1 MLVPN
6 IFDLIMKDGEWLAAG
21 CRCQCRFPA
30 DVNVLHLFS
39 PQMYEFRSMCKKL
52 VDEIRPQVNVRL
64 QVPEICTRVR
74 VPVLSTEYYISDH
87 LPPTKEEVN
96 AIVGVCLSVC
106 QSVSKIRLLKNAW
119 MDCMST
125 DVRTWKNWLT
135 FEADPDHSPD
145 ARTGLLSPI
154 SYALQRSEFY
164 YVGKIPRIGIE
175 HGYSPPVAAW
185 FWGVERPLSEV
196 NPLYRVSFVL
206 VRTLT

>member
-1 MLVPN
+1 MYDYKYPKFVLEYEYQYWVLYLWS
-6 IFDLIMKDGEWLAAG
+6 FASDKGGGKCD
-21 CRCQCRFPA
+21 CR
-30 DVNVLHLFS
+30 L
-39 PQMYEFRSMCKKL
+39 
-52 VDEIRPQVNVRL
+52 
-64 QVPEICTRVR
+64 
-74 VPVLSTEYYISDH
+74 
-87 LPPTKEEVN
+87 
-96 AIVGVCLSVC
+96 LSVC